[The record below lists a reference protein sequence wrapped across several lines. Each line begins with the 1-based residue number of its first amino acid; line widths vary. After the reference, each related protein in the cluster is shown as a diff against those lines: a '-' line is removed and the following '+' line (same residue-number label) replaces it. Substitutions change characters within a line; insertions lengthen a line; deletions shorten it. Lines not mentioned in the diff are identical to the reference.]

1 MKTLVQNSIL
11 LSILL
16 FVFCLCYQKLFWL
29 ACGIVCWIWYS
40 KVRGKSVILVALL
53 LGCICLPRYSSNMPT
68 MHTASARHVNG
79 SYAILENHNEKILV
93 YTQQPLYIDAQYAIL
108 QDGEKIE
115 SSSHFYAFDFA
126 HWANQQG
133 VYYSVKEENIK
144 CIKENHTL
152 RRCIQKQIEKIAD
165 LDKKAMA
172 YKVLLNIRTQETK
185 EDWLYENG
193 FSYAGILLGLQWILK
208 YFLTREKR
216 DTILWCLTFLLCII
230 YRFPLLLVQS
240 LLYRTSKI
248 FGIHAY
254 QSIGCITTILLCLYP
269 HQVLS
274 AAFLIPTIYRYSSI
288 LFEQEKKMGTFFLV
302 LLVQGFLF
310 QNMNPIKNV
319 LYPTIQL
326 CNGFLYIFCF
336 LELFLPLSFSQGIAF
351 GMQSILAF
359 CEKFTLEGSL
369 LGVGFVFFLCIFK
382 MLYQKKHRF
391 FFASIVL
398 LFFQWSGAFHPC
410 CEMSVI
416 NVGQGD
422 AILLRAPFNTE
433 NILIDTG
440 KPTAWDSLDT
450 FLKAKQIHTI
460 HTMIITHDDD
470 DHSGNAISINENY
483 VVDNIVTTHLTS
495 IPTQHFT
502 MYDINPIDNEDA
514 NQSAI
519 VNTFYLNGKNV
530 CLMADADTTSESE
543 ILKKYPNL
551 HCDILKV
558 GHHGSKTSTSDTF
571 LDKVQPTLALISSGP
586 YYIYHH
592 PSEETLQKFL
602 KRHIPYFDTKT
613 SGDMTILCFFKIRLF
628 ITSSFDIGL
637 L

>member
-1 MKTLVQNSIL
+1 MKTLIQNSIL
-11 LSILL
+11 LSLLL
-16 FVFCLCYQKLFWL
+16 FVFCLCYQKLIWV
-29 ACGIVCWIWYS
+29 AGGIVCCIWYS
-40 KVRGKSVILVALL
+40 KVKGKSVILVALL
-53 LGCICLPRYSSNMPT
+53 LVCICMPRYSTSMPS
-68 MHTASARHVNG
+68 MQIASARQVNG
-79 SYAILENHNEKILV
+79 SYAILENQNAKILV
-93 YTQQPLYIDAQYAIL
+93 YTQQPLYIDGQYAIL

-133 VYYSVKEENIK
+133 VYYSLKEDNIK
-144 CIKENHTL
+144 LIKENITIRSL
-152 RRCIQKQIEKIAD
+152 IQKQVEKFPEQH
-165 LDKKAMA
+165 KKAML

-193 FSYAGILLGLQWILK
+193 FSYVGIVLGIQCILK
-208 YFLTREKR
+208 YFLTRKKR
-216 DTILWCLTFLLCII
+216 DTILWIITFLLCIV

-248 FGIHAY
+248 LRIHSS
-254 QSIGCITTILLCLYP
+254 QSIGCITTIVLCLYP
-269 HQVLS
+269 HQVVS

-288 LFEQEKKMGTFFLV
+288 FFKQEKKSGTFFLL
-302 LLVQGFLF
+302 LLVQGYLF

-336 LELFLPLSFSQGIAF
+336 IELFVPLSLFQGIAT
-351 GMQSILAF
+351 GMQSILSF
-359 CEKFTLEGSL
+359 CDAFTLEGSL
-369 LGVGFVFFLCIFK
+369 LGVGFIFFLCIFK
-382 MLYQKKHRF
+382 MLLQTKHRF
-391 FFASIVL
+391 LWASIVL

-410 CEMSVI
+410 CECSVI
-416 NVGQGD
+416 NIGQGD

-440 KPTAWDSLDT
+440 KPTSWNTLDT
-450 FLKAKQIHTI
+450 FLKAKQIRKI

-470 DHSGNAISINENY
+470 DHSGNAIHINENY
-483 VVDNIVTTHLTS
+483 IVDNIVTTHLET
-495 IPTQHFT
+495 IPTKHFT
-502 MYDINPIDNEDA
+502 LYDINPMDNEDK
-514 NQSAI
+514 NQSAL
-519 VNTFYLNGKNV
+519 VHTFHLNGKNV
-530 CLMADADTTSESE
+530 CLMADADTTSESQ

-571 LDKVQPTLALISSGP
+571 LDTVQPSLALISSGP
-586 YYIYHH
+586 YHIYHH
-592 PSEETLQKFL
+592 PSEETIQKLL
-602 KRHIPYFDTKT
+602 KRHISFFDTKT
-613 SGDMTILCFFKIRLF
+613 SGDMTILCFFKIRFF